1 MASNFF
7 ELNEDF
13 NYPFCNKVSIKS
25 QKNKKIYPRVYG
37 KGEEG
42 GSNRR
47 KGART
52 DDKELERG
60 TVDFKHNY

>member
-37 KGEEG
+37 RERRGVVRG
-42 GSNRR
+42 GRGLGLMTKNWS
-47 KGART
+47 A
-52 DDKELERG
+52 EL
-60 TVDFKHNY
+60 